1 MDIGALFDWDGVVI
15 DSSAAHEESWERL
28 SAEENLPLFEGHFK
42 LGFGRKNAYIIPNLL
57 KWSEDPAE
65 IKRLSLRKEALYRD
79 IIAEKGLE
87 ALPGVFEL
95 LKFLRDQDIP
105 CCVGTSSDRLN
116 IETSFE
122 LLGLGEYFVDI
133 VSSEDVSHGKPD
145 PEVFLLAANKVDRRP
160 ERCVVFEDALYGI
173 EAGLRGGMKVVA
185 VATTNPIEALDEA
198 HMAVNRLTDLDYG
211 KLLALFD

>member
-28 SAEENLPLFEGHFK
+28 SAEEGLPLFEGHFK
-42 LGFGRKNAYIIPNLL
+42 LGFGRKNAFIIPNLL
-57 KWSEDPAE
+57 KWTDDPAE
-65 IKRLSLRKEALYRD
+65 VKRLSLRKEALYRD

-87 ALPGVFEL
+87 ALPGVRDL
-95 LKFLRDQDIP
+95 LKFLQDQGIP

-173 EAGLRGGMKVVA
+173 EAGLKGGMKVVA
-185 VATTNPIEALDEA
+185 VATTNPIDALHEA
-198 HMAVNRLTDLDYG
+198 HIAVDRLTDLDYG
-211 KLLALFD
+211 QLLGLFD